1 MSNPTIINMATLIVR
16 LSFHP
21 FKSEQEEIQQNK
33 MSAQYV
39 YVISSAELTI
49 SWYVMMDILVKSIAC
64 TRPT

>member
-39 YVISSAELTI
+39 
-49 SWYVMMDILVKSIAC
+49 
-64 TRPT
+64 